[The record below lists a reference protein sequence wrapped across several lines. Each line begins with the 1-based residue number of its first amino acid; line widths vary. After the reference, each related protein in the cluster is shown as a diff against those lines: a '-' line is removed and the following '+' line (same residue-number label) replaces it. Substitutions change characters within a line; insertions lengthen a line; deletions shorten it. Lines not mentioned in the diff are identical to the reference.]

1 MYTSYTVHSNSI
13 RRPITVAPLAF
24 FFLFPGFFFY
34 HTLIGIGVFKAY
46 LGGYFAIASLTF
58 FIFLV
63 YFYCLELRSVQ
74 YRLAPT
80 DVKFGVFLVYFMLV
94 VIINAGFG
102 ADRSTV
108 QTHLLSILYFVNVYI
123 IFKSVD
129 FSQRNTRLLAI
140 LMLAAMSGI
149 IFFFSQNGSFRP
161 GKIGVPLSEESVATY
176 QGFARSYV
184 LTFIAVVCF
193 SKSMLVRMP
202 LYGVAVAALFLNGS
216 RSELVAVLF
225 AAPIIEIYRAKSF
238 LEVMVIIL
246 FAGALLGINPQDA
259 MQSLPDNRVLELFDL
274 SHSQSANSRIELS
287 ERALQTI
294 AEHPLLGD
302 YGSYPPGAYSH
313 NILSAWV
320 DLGLFGFLY
329 MLFMLLHTAARLF
342 AEGWLIRARS
352 SQFVLAW
359 TLICMSLF
367 LLVTAK
373 TFDDMLTGAAM
384 GAYANYRDKKRQSG
398 IGSIHKVKT

>member
-1 MYTSYTVHSNSI
+1 MYTSYAAQSNTSHG
-13 RRPITVAPLAF
+13 PITVAPIAF

-34 HTLIGIGVFKAY
+34 HTLIGMGVIKAY
-46 LGGYFAIASLTF
+46 LGGYFAIASLIF
-58 FIFLV
+58 SIFLV
-63 YFYCLELRSVQ
+63 YLYYLELRSVQ
-74 YRLAPT
+74 YRIAPT
-80 DVKFGVFLVYFMLV
+80 DMKFGIFLAYFLFV

-108 QTHLLSILYFVNVYI
+108 QTHLLSILYFVNVYL

-129 FSQRNTRLLAI
+129 FSQRNTRLIAI
-140 LMLAAMSGI
+140 VMLAAMSGI
-149 IFFFSQNGSFRP
+149 IFFFSQSGIFSP
-161 GKIGVPLSEESVATY
+161 GKAGVPLSEESIATY

-184 LTFIAVVCF
+184 LTFVTVVCF
-193 SKSMLVRMP
+193 SKLMLARLL
-202 LYGVAVAALFLNGS
+202 LYGIAVAALFLNGS
-216 RSELVAVLF
+216 RSELVAILF
-225 AAPIIEIYRAKSF
+225 VAPIIEIYRAKSF
-238 LEVMVIIL
+238 LDVMMIIL

-259 MQSLPDNRVLELFDL
+259 MQGLPDNRVLELFDL

-329 MLFMLLHTAARLF
+329 MIFMLLHTAARLF
-342 AEGWLIRARS
+342 AEGWSIRARS

-359 TLICMSLF
+359 TLICMSLL

-398 IGSIHKVKT
+398 IGTIHKVKT